1 MSDPSVPALAARDV
15 MSALRA
21 ATSPRDEVGSDGTS
35 GASQASGSG
44 GARRGRSVDLLIVE
58 RHANWSQW
66 NRVTKTLR
74 QRVRVL
80 VQQTGENIDEL
91 YARAQSKFARPGAP

>member
-1 MSDPSVPALAARDV
+1 M
-15 MSALRA
+15 
-21 ATSPRDEVGSDGTS
+21 
-35 GASQASGSG
+35 
-44 GARRGRSVDLLIVE
+44 DLLIVE

-66 NRVTKTLR
+66 NSVTKTLR

-80 VQQTGENIDEL
+80 VQQAGESIDEL